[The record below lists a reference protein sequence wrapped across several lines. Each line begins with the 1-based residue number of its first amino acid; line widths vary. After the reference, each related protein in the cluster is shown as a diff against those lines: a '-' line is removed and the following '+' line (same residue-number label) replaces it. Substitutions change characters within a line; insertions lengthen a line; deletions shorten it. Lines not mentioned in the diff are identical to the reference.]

1 MSMEE
6 LNVPLNILEKNAFFF
21 VVSILVG
28 IRNILG
34 MEQCYK

>member
-1 MSMEE
+1 MRK
-6 LNVPLNILEKNAFFF
+6 ILLFF

-34 MEQCYK
+34 MKQCYKENIAMVHT

>member
-1 MSMEE
+1 MEE
-6 LNVPLNILEKNAFFF
+6 LNVPLSIHEKTSSFFF
-21 VVSILVG
+21 VVGILVG